1 MTKRAYRESIP
12 VISLQYYCMSRVH
25 CNKKMANAYTELDYW
40 KREVRGKLS
49 CVHTRGNV
57 VTKNQKD
64 NFKQLWPKKAAGN
77 SKLGPKMQARRRLLI
92 NI

>member
-40 KREVRGKLS
+40 EREVREES
-49 CVHTRGNV
+49 
-57 VTKNQKD
+57 
-64 NFKQLWPKKAAGN
+64 
-77 SKLGPKMQARRRLLI
+77 
-92 NI
+92 